1 MGLFRKKKEGILE
14 SKPLDQEDIAKFLD
28 TYLKDESRLIKDDKG
43 LYTTL
48 DSVNEALGPYA
59 ETIGKSHDPT
69 KATPEIFI
77 LINGLLREKTKYSE
91 LGERERKYYI
101 S

>member
-1 MGLFRKKKEGILE
+1 MGLFRKKKESILE
-14 SKPLDQEDIAKFLD
+14 PKPLDQEDIAKFLD

-48 DSVNEALGPYA
+48 DNVNEALGPYA

-69 KATPEIFI
+69 KASSDTFRII
-77 LINGLLREKTKYSE
+77 DDLLRERIKRSE
-91 LGERERKYYI
+91 LIGNERRFYV